1 MKLLSRADEILMI
14 AVACLGDNAYS
25 TTILSGIS
33 RRGNKKV
40 TVGSLWVS
48 LDQLAERGL
57 VRKLAAP
64 EKPRHGG
71 RPRIYYRLSP
81 RGVRTL
87 LRMKEFQQTLW
98 EDIPKLESYFDE

>member
-1 MKLLSRADEILMI
+1 VKLLSRADEILMI
-14 AVACLGDNAYS
+14 AVACLGRQAFS
-25 TTILSGIS
+25 TTILSEIS

-57 VRKLAAP
+57 IRKRTSP
-64 EKPRHGG
+64 DEKRHGG
-71 RPRIYYRLSP
+71 RPRIYYSLSP

-87 LRMKEFQQTLW
+87 LRMKEFQKTLW
-98 EDIPKLESYFDE
+98 EGIPDFEKYFDE